1 MPIAGTLPT
10 PTVLKQA
17 CMCDRSAPGKR
28 GCAGK
33 RWSIDRPGSGAPCKC
48 DLRDSCLDHSSN
60 SNFWI
65 YVKTTCAFLL
75 CRFCQLL
82 CATLCCHKHTSM
94 WIIWRHVVRSQTDP
108 KTLAGKAVICDE
120 DLEGHISALTSIRL
134 ACANDAG
141 DVLNRYCCCAEHA
154 EHPES
159 ACWAYSSWH
168 RQYVL
173 ASHTPLC
180 TQIVFTIVRTS
191 THFQNPGS
199 TAKAAPQHQS
209 RLN

>member
-1 MPIAGTLPT
+1 
-10 PTVLKQA
+10 
-17 CMCDRSAPGKR
+17 MCDRSAPGKR

-33 RWSIDRPGSGAPCKC
+33 RWSIDRPGSDAPCKC
-48 DLRDSCLDHSSN
+48 DNRHSRFDHRSN

-65 YVKTTCAFLL
+65 YVKTTCAFLV

-82 CATLCCHKHTSM
+82 CATLCCHKHASM

-120 DLEGHISALTSIRL
+120 DLEGHISA
-134 ACANDAG
+134 
-141 DVLNRYCCCAEHA
+141 RYCCCAEHA